1 MTDQVLTALKIL
13 FLALMYLFFGRVLW
27 AVWSEVRT
35 PVAPRAGT
43 GRATGTTEAGRI
55 PRIRRGGKGAW
66 SFVVMEPREER
77 GHRFTLAD
85 VLTIGRD
92 ADCDISMPDDQFMS
106 GRHAKLEVR
115 PDGAWLVDL
124 NSTNGCLVN
133 GRRIQ
138 GERQLRSGDRV
149 QTGNTVLET
158 RR

>member
-35 PVAPRAGT
+35 PVAPQRASRGAAADRRSRLPSLARKKGGT
-43 GRATGTTEAGRI
+43 
-55 PRIRRGGKGAW
+55 W

-77 GHRFTLAD
+77 GHRFTLAN

-92 ADCDISMPDDQFMS
+92 ADCDIAVPADTFLS
-106 GRHAKLEVR
+106 GRHATLEVR

-124 NSTNGCLVN
+124 NSTNGCMVN
-133 GRRIQ
+133 GRRVQ
-138 GERQLRSGDRV
+138 GERQLRDGDRIQV
-149 QTGNTVLET
+149 GNTVLET

>member
-35 PVAPRAGT
+35 PVSPRPSANGART
-43 GRATGTTEAGRI
+43 SHP
-55 PRIRRGGKGAW
+55 PRLRSLREKRGGWA
-66 SFVVMEPREER
+66 FVVMEPREER
-77 GHRFTLAD
+77 GHRFTLAS

-92 ADCDISMPDDQFMS
+92 AECDIAMPADTFMS
-106 GRHAKLEVR
+106 GRHASLEVR

-124 NSTNGCLVN
+124 HSTNGCLVN
-133 GRRIQ
+133 GRRVQ
-138 GERQLRSGDRV
+138 GERQLRDGDRIQV
-149 QTGNTVLET
+149 GNTVLET

>member
-55 PRIRRGGKGAW
+55 PRIRRGGKSAW

-138 GERQLRSGDRV
+138 GERQLRSGDRI